1 VPAPISAGNKDF
13 RQDGKA
19 GMANSEGRQRRTLYY
34 QGRVQGVGFRWTV
47 QHIASSYPVTG
58 YVQNLEDGRVLLV
71 VEGATGQLDP
81 FLHDVDQKLGR
92 YIAAVQKSVQ
102 PATGEFDDFH
112 IRR

>member
-1 VPAPISAGNKDF
+1 LPAHISAENKGF
-13 RQDGKA
+13 RQDGEA
-19 GMANSEGRQRRTLYY
+19 GMAKSDGRQRRTLYY

-47 QHIASSYPVTG
+47 MHIASSYPVTG

-71 VEGATGQLDP
+71 VEGAASLLDP
-81 FLHDVDQKLGR
+81 FLDDVDQKLGH

-102 PATGEFDDFH
+102 PATGEFDEFH